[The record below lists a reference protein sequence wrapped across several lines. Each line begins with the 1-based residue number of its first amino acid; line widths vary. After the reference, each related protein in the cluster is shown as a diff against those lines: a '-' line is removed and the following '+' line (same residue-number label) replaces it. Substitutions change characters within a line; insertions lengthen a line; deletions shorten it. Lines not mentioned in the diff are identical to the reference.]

1 MSIRQDG
8 WSKEEDLLLAEKV
21 IQFIKDGSTQ
31 LQAFE
36 EVGKQLSRTSAA
48 CGFRWNSAVRKQH
61 ESAIKK
67 AKEHRKQLK
76 KGVNIETSVITVQE
90 SEQSP
95 IKSEDDFEQIL
106 AFIKDIYN
114 KSKKFEDQ
122 ACLLEKI
129 TELEE
134 ENNRLQNELISTDE
148 AYQAI
153 VQLMEKA
160 REMVLSK

>member
-1 MSIRQDG
+1 MSTRQNG
-8 WSKEEDLLLAEKV
+8 WTKDEDLLLAETV
-21 IQFIKDGSTQ
+21 IQFIKDGRTQ

-36 EVGKQLSRTSAA
+36 EVGKQLTRTSAA

-61 ESAIKK
+61 ESAIKT

-76 KGVNIETSVITVQE
+76 KGVNIETSVITIQE

-95 IKSEDDFEQIL
+95 IKSGDDFEQIL

-114 KSKKFEDQ
+114 KSKIYEEQ
-122 ACLLEKI
+122 AGLLEKI
-129 TELEE
+129 KELDE

-153 VQLMEKA
+153 VELMEKA